1 MKRLRKKLRSERGA
15 SILLALL
22 LFLVCMMV
30 GSSVLAAAASN
41 AGKARSNRTEQQK
54 FLNLTSAIQLVADE
68 IATEYTPDEIA
79 KAEYTGKY
87 TVWEWEEEKTVTT
100 RTTDNSVNPPVD
112 STTTTVTKESYF
124 YCMQTE
130 GEYSCGDLTAQLP
143 FREKLDQ
150 IFGKQFK
157 VADGSADK
165 PGYKSL
171 AATGVGQYDLLVTLE
186 NFPGD
191 APEGYKVPE
200 EVIVRVK
207 LDGNTHHILLT
218 AWEGKDI
225 PADPSDPTG
234 TTPDLSKA
242 VQAELVA
249 REGTVLDYNPG
260 SRKVGTLKVD
270 GSGVKTFPD
279 PKPEEKSGD
288 TTTTYAI
295 VNKVTKPYPDPAVSP
310 PAWEPMQWELS
321 WVRKG
326 GAAP

>member
-1 MKRLRKKLRSERGA
+1 MERLGKKLRSERGA

-30 GSSVLAAAASN
+30 GASVLAAAASN

-54 FLNLTSAIQLVADE
+54 YLNLTSAIQLVADE
-68 IATEYTPDEIA
+68 IA
-79 KAEYTGKY
+79 KARYTGKY
-87 TVWEWEEEKTVTT
+87 TVWEWEEKKTATT
-100 RTTDNSVNPPVD
+100 RTTDNSTDPPRE
-112 STTTTVTKESYF
+112 STSVTVTKESYF

-130 GEYSCGDLTAQLP
+130 GEYSCGDLDAQLP
-143 FREKLDQ
+143 FLPKLEE

-157 VADGSADK
+157 GADGITDK
-165 PGYKSL
+165 DGFESL
-171 AATGVGQYDLLVTLE
+171 PVPTPAGQYDLLVTLE
-186 NFPGD
+186 GFTDD

-260 SRKVGTLKVD
+260 SREAGTLKDD
-270 GSGVKTFPD
+270 GAGGKTFPD
-279 PKPEEKSGD
+279 AKPTETSGD

-310 PAWEPMQWELS
+310 PQEPMQWELS